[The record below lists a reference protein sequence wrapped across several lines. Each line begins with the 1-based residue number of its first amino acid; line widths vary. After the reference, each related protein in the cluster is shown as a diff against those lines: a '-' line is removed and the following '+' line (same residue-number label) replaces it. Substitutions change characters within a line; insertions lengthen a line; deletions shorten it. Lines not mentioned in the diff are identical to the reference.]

1 VVFGRLHLH
10 IRLHWSIHTH
20 VVTVISP
27 RATMTQTKAAFIKI
41 EGIPPGFEQTR
52 PVEPE
57 KRLPESEIRIEV
69 CDESDAEK
77 IVPIPLLP

>member
-1 VVFGRLHLH
+1 
-10 IRLHWSIHTH
+10 
-20 VVTVISP
+20 
-27 RATMTQTKAAFIKI
+27 MTQTKAAFIKI